1 MTGPRA
7 DDAHEAARAGAAG
20 GATQIETHGIDV
32 IPDGERSGRAREMFP
47 LWFGG
52 NILATYLLFGG
63 ILISLGLPLL
73 TALVI
78 TLAGNLAWV
87 FVGVL
92 TSMGPEAGTATM
104 VISRVQYGY
113 RGTQLSCF
121 LSWLVQVGYEG
132 VDFALAALAAY
143 SLADYLGWHVGI
155 VAKAVILLAIIA
167 ISFVVGLYGKSAIF
181 AVQKVNTWAL
191 GIASVLF
198 VIFLIPHV
206 HWSYHPAQSLH
217 GWPLAAAVLI
227 GITVVLSGPLGYP
240 STAEYARYLPRST
253 SKRAVALF
261 TASGGYIPT
270 VALTVVGI
278 LAATVV
284 NPADFTTSMRHVL
297 PGWFYAI
304 FLVVI
309 VVGLM
314 ANSVYSIYSSGLTLQ
329 AMGIK
334 LSRPRT
340 VWFDA
345 VVGVGISVYGVL
357 IAANFLTVLQNF
369 LLWSIYWLAPFYGIF
384 MIELLTRRGAYDQDA
399 LYAQGGGRYWYRGGV
414 RWSAMIALAL
424 GMACSALLSNT
435 PYLKGPLSIHL
446 LHGGDLSAIG
456 GFLVGAA
463 AYWVLCVMPGRR
475 QTAPVTP
482 FAEAVVEAGVA
493 VGGPS
498 LPLDRATEVR
508 G

>member
-1 MTGPRA
+1 MTGSTP
-7 DDAHEAARAGAAG
+7 G
-20 GATQIETHGIDV
+20 GATQIETHGIEV
-32 IPDGERSGRAREMFP
+32 IPEAERSGRAREMFS

-63 ILISLGLPLL
+63 ILISLGLPLV
-73 TALVI
+73 TALAIAV
-78 TLAGNLAWV
+78 AGNLAWV
-87 FVGVL
+87 FVGIL

-121 LSWLVQVGYEG
+121 FSWLVQVGYEG

-143 SLADYLGWHVGI
+143 SLADYLGWHVGTI
-155 VAKAVILLAIIA
+155 AKAVILLAIIA
-167 ISFVVGLYGKSAIF
+167 ISFVVGLYGKAAIF

-206 HWSYHPAQSLH
+206 HWSYHPAASLH
-217 GWPLAAAVLI
+217 GWPLTASILI

-240 STAEYARYLPRST
+240 STAEYARYLPART

-261 TASGGYIPT
+261 TATGGFIPT

-284 NPADFTTSMRHVL
+284 SPDDFTTSMRHVL

-304 FLVVI
+304 FLIVI
-309 VVGLM
+309 VAGLM

-329 AMGIK
+329 TMGIK
-334 LSRPRT
+334 LSRPKT

-384 MIELLTRRGAYDQDA
+384 MVELLTRRGGYDQRGLHA
-399 LYAQGGGRYWYRGGV
+399 HGGGRYWYRGGV
-414 RWSAMIALAL
+414 RWGAMIALGL
-424 GMACSALLSNT
+424 GMASSALLSNT
-435 PYLKGPLSIHL
+435 PYLKGPLATGL
-446 LHGGDLSAIG
+446 LHGGDLSAVG
-456 GFLVGAA
+456 GFLIGGA
-463 AYWVLCVMPGRR
+463 AYWMLCVLPGRR
-475 QTAPVTP
+475 AAAP
-482 FAEAVVEAGVA
+482 AVQLDRAVADASVA
-493 VGGPS
+493 VAAAPMQ
-498 LPLDRATEVR
+498 LDGATEVR